1 MAVAECPYG
10 QGMGGTNEYEYVSSV
25 PFGNGSITVT
35 IPTTKRAKS
44 VILGGGYATNQP
56 NIIFAQDG
64 DSTVY
69 ANGTAHSSLTAT
81 WSDSSVVI
89 SGTYSQYT
97 AYTLAGYIIY

>member
-1 MAVAECPYG
+1 MARIRSFG
-10 QGMGGTNEYEYVSSV
+10 GSGGTQNEYEYVGSV
-25 PFGNGSITVT
+25 SLGTGSITVT

-56 NIIFAQDG
+56 NILLAQDG